1 MRRYGLSI
9 EIARRRVYVLD
20 TDGELISGLQAIA
33 RIWEN
38 LPRWRVLGRAMRLPL
53 IQPTAEYF
61 YDFVLAPLIWGWNQR
76 RRAQLANAQRI
87 R

>member
-1 MRRYGLSI
+1 MSTPGEVR
-9 EIARRRVYVLD
+9 EIRLWLD
-20 TDGELISGLQAIA
+20 
-33 RIWEN
+33 
-38 LPRWRVLGRAMRLPL
+38 PRALRLPL

-76 RRAQLANAQRI
+76 RRAQLASAQRI